1 MDPGQV
7 GLDNVLAEIGKLQ
20 QLRQLDLPPDLFRH
34 VAPRLLQRYRQRAAV
49 ENAYEIRRHPASL
62 RFSLVAAYCWLR
74 VHEITDGLVELL
86 IQIIHRIGATA
97 ERRVERELI
106 GTLKRVAGKNTLLCQ
121 LAETAL
127 AHPDGV
133 IREVLFPVVDE
144 QTLAALVKELK
155 STGPAYRQQVYTVM
169 RASYSHHYRRVIP
182 ALLQALE
189 FRSNNQ
195 LHQPVI
201 RALDVI
207 TQTVEHAPRFYDP
220 EEVPLEGIVSGGWR
234 DLILTPDKR
243 GHLRVDRLK
252 YELCVLQAL
261 RERLRCKE
269 IWVVGANRYRN
280 PDEDLPTDF
289 EVQREQYYA
298 ALSLPLDAENFIA
311 GVQRE
316 MSAALALLDRGLPKN
331 PDVKILQKRRGWIAL
346 SPLTA
351 VPEPVNLSRLKSE
364 ILRRWPMTSLLDMLK
379 ETDLRLG
386 FSKAF
391 KSATGRESLD
401 PATLQKRLL
410 LCLYGLGTNTGLK
423 RVSSGA
429 GTESYPDL
437 LYVRR
442 RFIRKESF
450 REAIAT
456 VVNGVFQARLPHI
469 WGEATTACASDSKKF
484 GAWDQNLMTEW
495 HVRYGGRGIMIY
507 WHVEKHAACIYSQ
520 LKTCSSS
527 EVAAMIEGLL
537 RHDTEMEVEKN
548 YVDSHG
554 QSEVAFAF
562 CRLLGFQLL
571 PRLKAIH
578 AQKLYRAEAGRPEAY
593 PDLQAVLTRPIDW
606 ELIRQQYDQMIK
618 YATAL
623 RLGTAETEAILKRFT
638 RSNLKHPTYQALAEL
653 GKAIKTIFL
662 CRYLHSEA
670 LRREIQEGLNV
681 IENWNGANNFILYG
695 KGGELATN
703 DLENQEL
710 TMLALHLLQICLVY
724 INTLM
729 IQRVLSEPDWAQRM
743 LPDDLRALTPLIYA
757 HVTPYGTFR
766 LDMSKRLAIDQDAV
780 AA

>member
-1 MDPGQV
+1 VSSG
-7 GLDNVLAEIGKLQ
+7 
-20 QLRQLDLPPDLFRH
+20 
-34 VAPRLLQRYRQRAAV
+34 
-49 ENAYEIRRHPASL
+49 
-62 RFSLVAAYCWLR
+62 W
-74 VHEITDGLVELL
+74 
-86 IQIIHRIGATA
+86 
-97 ERRVERELI
+97 RELI
-106 GTLKRVAGKNTLLCQ
+106 L
-121 LAETAL
+121 
-127 AHPDGV
+127 
-133 IREVLFPVVDE
+133 
-144 QTLAALVKELK
+144 
-155 STGPAYRQQVYTVM
+155 M
-169 RASYSHHYRRVIP
+169 
-182 ALLQALE
+182 
-189 FRSNNQ
+189 
-195 LHQPVI
+195 
-201 RALDVI
+201 
-207 TQTVEHAPRFYDP
+207 
-220 EEVPLEGIVSGGWR
+220 
-234 DLILTPDKR
+234 PDKQ

-252 YELCVLQAL
+252 YELCVLQVL

-298 ALSLPLDAENFIA
+298 ALNLPLDVESFLG

-316 MSAALALLDRGLPKN
+316 MNEALTLLDCSLPKN
-331 PDVKILQKRRGWIAL
+331 PHVKILQKRHGWIAL
-346 SPLTA
+346 SPLNA
-351 VPEPVNLSRLKSE
+351 QPEPVNLSELKRQ
-364 ILRRWPMTSLLDMLK
+364 ILKRWPMTSLLDMLK
-379 ETDLRLG
+379 ETDLRTD

-429 GTESYPDL
+429 GAESYPDL
-437 LYVRR
+437 VYVRR
-442 RFIRKESF
+442 RFIRKEPF
-450 REAIAT
+450 REAIAK
-456 VVNGVFQARLPHI
+456 VVNGVFRVRLPHI

-484 GAWDQNLMTEW
+484 GSWDQNLMTEW
-495 HVRYGGRGIMIY
+495 HVRYGGKGIMIY

-571 PRLKAIH
+571 PRLKAIY
-578 AQKLYRAEAGRPEAY
+578 AQKLYRAEAGQPEAY
-593 PDLQAVLTRPIDW
+593 PNLQAVLTRPIDW
-606 ELIRQQYDQMIK
+606 QLIRQQYDQMIK

-638 RSNLKHPTYQALAEL
+638 RNNLKHPTYLAFAEL

-681 IENWNGANNFILYG
+681 IETWNGANSFILYG
-695 KGGELATN
+695 KGGEIATN

-729 IQRVLSEPDWAQRM
+729 IQRVLTEPDWTQRM

-757 HVTPYGTFR
+757 HVTPYGIFR
-766 LDMSKRLAIDQDAV
+766 LDMSQRLAIEQDAV